1 MEYIIKY
8 DMMKRLRILLL
19 VVLSSVSLF
28 AKESL
33 MTYPAPQGAA
43 LMMILP
49 SGFVRKEGNGE
60 HCPLIWSRLM
70 K

>member
-43 LMMILP
+43 LNDD
-49 SGFVRKEGNGE
+49 FTV
-60 HCPLIWSRLM
+60 M